1 MVTTLPDSVDAWR
14 MAASRRS
21 FSGCLPVRNLG
32 RLREALA
39 DTASEVSYA
48 LDFGCDDQR
57 VCYVD
62 VRADAALQVTC
73 QRSLQPFA
81 LPLAVNTRL
90 GMLRH
95 EREEAGLPP
104 NYEPLLVPSDGLI
117 SPIDLIEDE
126 LLLAMPLVAINPD
139 SSLEPVLD
147 AGPADDRAEESPFAA
162 LRVLRKSNRP

>member
-1 MVTTLPDSVDAWR
+1 MVTTLPDLVDAWR
-14 MAASRRS
+14 MASSRRS
-21 FSGCLPVRNLG
+21 FSGCLPVSGLG

-39 DTASEVSYA
+39 DTSGEVSYA
-48 LDFGCDDQR
+48 LDFGCDDQQ

-81 LPLAVNTRL
+81 LPMAVNTRL
-90 GMLRH
+90 GMIRH

-104 NYEPLLVPSDGLI
+104 HYEPLLVPSDGLVR
-117 SPIDLIEDE
+117 PADLIEDE

-139 SSLEPVLD
+139 SRLEPVTD
-147 AGPADDRAEESPFAA
+147 DGPVADRAEEGPFAA
-162 LRVLRKSNRP
+162 LRGLRKSSRH